1 MNDDSQLSG
10 EEIAESCKNKA
21 DDNLLAQE
29 AGELMESGGGLLQ
42 TLSNSEQSKFVNEI
56 FGNVDL
62 IEQTNGD
69 DSAPPSIGDA
79 PSPEERYR
87 EEMLRKQNEY
97 EEKSFTEKRG
107 QQLADLVDEVKNNT
121 VKSAQDVI
129 DTRTRMKEEAEQ
141 NAKRAERI
149 LLKSTQKTVSEGNRL
164 FGKSASV
171 VVGAMGGGAGMFLP
185 GKK

>member
-69 DSAPPSIGDA
+69 DSAPLSIGDA

-97 EEKSFTEKRG
+97 EEKSFTEKRA
-107 QQLADLVDEVKNNT
+107 QQLADLVDEV
-121 VKSAQDVI
+121 
-129 DTRTRMKEEAEQ
+129 
-141 NAKRAERI
+141 RI
-149 LLKSTQKTVSEGNRL
+149 T
-164 FGKSASV
+164 
-171 VVGAMGGGAGMFLP
+171 P
-185 GKK
+185 